1 MVADLESPFAQ
12 MSTAPRTPQRDPR
25 AAGAASMSL
34 LTLYRRVLGL
44 LAVERPLFLLVCAGN
59 LALAGIIFYES
70 WLFGRVIGS
79 LVGAPHQPWRYIAQ
93 WAGFGLLGIAL
104 NVWVS
109 LYADRLSHR
118 RRQGAILAFFE
129 HALTLTVG
137 FHARHHSGGLLRIM
151 HTGASNLFTLWLG
164 FLRSHLATL
173 LSIVVMLPIAM
184 VLNWK
189 LASLMTALLVCFLI
203 SMSIAMRRT
212 SGAQREVEKVHH
224 ALAERAG
231 DVLANAAIVQS
242 FTREEAEFGV
252 VRGFSRRA
260 LDAQYPVLR
269 SWAWLTVANRS
280 ASTLTVV
287 AILALGV
294 WLASRGEA
302 TIGDIVTFSGFSLA
316 IIGRLDQLASF
327 AAGLFYHAPALRD
340 FFEVLDAPGPG
351 DDRPDAPSLP
361 PVRGEVVFE
370 DVSFAYPSGGPA
382 VRHLDFRV
390 PAGAKVA
397 LVGPT
402 GAGKSTAASL
412 LYRAHDPTS
421 GRITIDGIDIRS
433 VRLSSLRHNV
443 AVVFQDA
450 GLLYRS
456 IGDNIAVG
464 RSAASAEQIE
474 RAARAAQAHEFIRAK
489 PEGYDTLV
497 SERGRSLS
505 GGERQR
511 VAIARAMLKD
521 APILV
526 LDEATS
532 ALDGATELRIQRALE
547 TLTRDRT
554 TFVIA
559 HRLSTIRD
567 ADLILVLEDGAIIE
581 QGRYE
586 ELLLRDGAFARLARA
601 GEFVE
606 TEPESPK
613 SECRAQ
619 PAPASYSGER
629 PVVRRTSRS
638 PKSASVSAE

>member
-1 MVADLESPFAQ
+1 MIAV
-12 MSTAPRTPQRDPR
+12 
-25 AAGAASMSL
+25 AGASQHDDSAERAPSMSL
-34 LTLYRRVLGL
+34 LTVYRRVLGL

-59 LALAGIIFYES
+59 FALAVLIFYES
-70 WLFGRVIGS
+70 WLFGRVIGN
-79 LVGAPHQPWRYIAQ
+79 LVGAPHRAWHYIGL
-93 WAGFGLLGIAL
+93 WAGFGLLGIGL

-129 HALTLTVG
+129 HALALPLG

-164 FLRSHLATL
+164 LLRSHLSTL
-173 LSIVVMLPIAM
+173 LSIIVMLPVAM

-189 LASLMTALLVCFLI
+189 LASLMAALLVCFLV
-203 SMSIAMRRT
+203 SMSVAMRRT
-212 SGAQREVEKVHH
+212 AGAQREVEKLHH

-231 DVLANAAIVQS
+231 DVLANATIVQS
-242 FTREEAEFGV
+242 FTRQEAEADA
-252 VRGFSRRA
+252 VRELSHRA
-260 LDAQYPVLR
+260 LTAQYPVLR

-287 AILALGV
+287 AILALGA

-302 TIGDIVTFSGFSLA
+302 SIGDIVTFAGFSLA

-340 FFEVLDAPGPG
+340 FFEVLDVRGPG
-351 DDRPDAPSLP
+351 EERPNAPELP
-361 PVRGEVVFE
+361 PLRGEVVFE
-370 DVSFAYPSGGPA
+370 DVSFSYPSGGPA
-382 VRHLDFRV
+382 VKHLDFRV

-412 LYRAHDPTS
+412 LYRAHDPTG

-433 VRLSSLRHNV
+433 VRLSSLRRNV

-456 IGDNIAVG
+456 IADNIALG
-464 RSAASAEQIE
+464 RPGASAEQIE
-474 RAARAAQAHEFIRAK
+474 RAARASEAHEFIRAK
-489 PEGYDTLV
+489 PEGYRTLV
-497 SERGRSLS
+497 AERGTSLS

-532 ALDGATELRIQRALE
+532 ALDSATELRIQRALE
-547 TLTRDRT
+547 TLTRGRT

-559 HRLSTIRD
+559 HRLATVRD
-567 ADLILVLEDGAIIE
+567 ADLILVLENGQIVE
-581 QGRYE
+581 RGRYE
-586 ELLLRDGAFARLARA
+586 ELVLRDGPFARLARA

-606 TEPESPK
+606 TDAEDDQ
-613 SECRAQ
+613 SEQPLPRA
-619 PAPASYSGER
+619 
-629 PVVRRTSRS
+629 
-638 PKSASVSAE
+638 VSA

>member
-1 MVADLESPFAQ
+1 
-12 MSTAPRTPQRDPR
+12 MSTPARTFDTGDGGVTAP
-25 AAGAASMSL
+25 SMSL
-34 LTLYRRVLGL
+34 VAVYRRALQL
-44 LAVERPLFLLVCAGN
+44 LAAERPLFLLVCAGN
-59 LALAGIIFYES
+59 LALAGLIFYES
-70 WLFGRVIGS
+70 WLFGHVVAE
-79 LVGAPHQPWRYIAQ
+79 LVVAPHQAWRYIWQ

-118 RRQGAILAFFE
+118 RRQAAILAFFQ
-129 HALTLTVG
+129 HSLALPLG
-137 FHARHHSGGLLRIM
+137 FHAQHHSGGLLRVM

-189 LASLMTALLVCFLI
+189 LASLMTGLLVCFLI

-212 SGAQREVEKVHH
+212 AAAQREVEKVHH

-231 DVLANAAIVQS
+231 DVLSNATIVQS
-242 FTREEAEFGV
+242 FTQEAAELEA
-252 VRGFSRRA
+252 VRGLSARA
-260 LDAQYPVLR
+260 LAAQYPVLR

-287 AILALGV
+287 AIFAVGA
-294 WLASRGEA
+294 WLWSRGEA
-302 TIGDIVTFSGFSLA
+302 SIGDVVTFAGFSLG

-340 FFEVLDAPGPG
+340 FFEVLDAPESGEE
-351 DDRPDAPSLP
+351 RADAPALP

-370 DVSFAYPSGGPA
+370 NVSFSYPCGGPA
-382 VRHLDFRV
+382 VKHLDFRV
-390 PAGAKVA
+390 PAGAKIA

-433 VRLSSLRHNV
+433 VRLSSLRRHV
-443 AVVFQDA
+443 AVVFQEA

-456 IGDNIAVG
+456 LADNIALG
-464 RSAASAEQIE
+464 RPGAGGEQIE
-474 RAARAAQAHEFIRAK
+474 QVARAAEAHEFIKTK
-489 PEGYDTLV
+489 PQGYATLV
-497 SERGRSLS
+497 AERGRSLS

-511 VAIARAMLKD
+511 IAIARAMLKD
-521 APILV
+521 ARILV

-532 ALDGATELRIQRALE
+532 ALDSATELRIQRALE
-547 TLTRDRT
+547 TLTRGRT

-567 ADLILVLEDGAIIE
+567 ADLILVLEDGAIVE
-581 QGRYE
+581 RGRYE
-586 ELLLRDGAFARLARA
+586 ELVLRDGPFAHLARA

-606 TEPESPK
+606 THDE
-613 SECRAQ
+613 
-619 PAPASYSGER
+619 
-629 PVVRRTSRS
+629 
-638 PKSASVSAE
+638 SAESSRRPRAAASRAGRARRSADFEIAE

>member
-1 MVADLESPFAQ
+1 MVAVAR
-12 MSTAPRTPQRDPR
+12 APHSDDP
-25 AAGAASMSL
+25 AAGGPAMSL
-34 LTLYRRVLGL
+34 LTVYRRVLGL

-59 LALAGIIFYES
+59 LALAVLIFYES
-70 WLFGRVIGS
+70 WLFGQVIGK
-79 LVGAPHQPWRYIAQ
+79 LLGAPQQVWRYIGQ

-129 HALTLTVG
+129 HALALPLG
-137 FHARHHSGGLLRIM
+137 FHAQHHSGGLLRVM

-164 FLRSHLATL
+164 FLRSHLATV
-173 LSIVVMLPIAM
+173 LSIVVMLPVAM
-184 VLNWK
+184 LMNWK

-203 SMSIAMRRT
+203 SMSLAMRRT
-212 SGAQREVEKVHH
+212 AGAQREVEKLHR

-231 DVLANAAIVQS
+231 DVMANAAIVQS
-242 FTREEAEFGV
+242 FTRQEAEV
-252 VRGFSRRA
+252 EAVRGFSQRA
-260 LDAQYPVLR
+260 LAAQYPVLR

-287 AILALGV
+287 AILALGA
-294 WLASRGEA
+294 WLVSRGEA
-302 TIGDIVTFSGFSLA
+302 SIGDVVTFAGFSLA

-327 AAGLFYHAPALRD
+327 ASGLFYHAPALRD
-340 FFEVLDAPGPG
+340 FFEVLDLPTTR
-351 DDRPDAPSLP
+351 DERPDAPQLP
-361 PVRGEVVFE
+361 PLRGEVVFE
-370 DVSFAYPSGGPA
+370 DVSFAYASGGPA

-390 PAGAKVA
+390 PAGATVA
-397 LVGPT
+397 IVGPT

-412 LYRAHDPTS
+412 LYRAHDPTG

-433 VRLSSLRHNV
+433 VRLSSLRRNV

-456 IGDNIAVG
+456 IAENIALG
-464 RSAASAEQIE
+464 RPGASAGQIE
-474 RAARAAQAHEFIRAK
+474 RAARAAEAHEFVRAK
-489 PEGYDTLV
+489 PDGYATLV
-497 SERGRSLS
+497 AERGRSLS

-511 VAIARAMLKD
+511 IAIARAMLKD

-547 TLTRDRT
+547 TLTRGRT
-554 TFVIA
+554 TIVIA

-567 ADLILVLEDGAIIE
+567 ADLILVLEHGEIVE

-586 ELLLRDGAFARLARA
+586 ELVLRDGPFARLARA

-606 TEPESPK
+606 AEGETGESADTGDALP
-613 SECRAQ
+613 RA
-619 PAPASYSGER
+619 ASG
-629 PVVRRTSRS
+629 
-638 PKSASVSAE
+638 

>member
-1 MVADLESPFAQ
+1 MDDRVA
-12 MSTAPRTPQRDPR
+12 R
-25 AAGAASMSL
+25 ASSMPL
-34 LTLYRRVLGL
+34 LTVYGRVLGL

-59 LALAGIIFYES
+59 LALAVLIFYES
-70 WLFGRVIGS
+70 WLFGQVVAE
-79 LVGAPHQPWRYIAQ
+79 LVSAPQQAWRYIGQ

-129 HALTLTVG
+129 HALALPLG

-173 LSIVVMLPIAM
+173 LSVVVMLPIAM

-189 LASLMTALLVCFLI
+189 LASLMTGLLVCFLI

-212 SGAQREVEKVHH
+212 AGAQREVEKLHH
-224 ALAERAG
+224 ELAERAG
-231 DVLANAAIVQS
+231 DVLANATIVQS
-242 FTREEAEFGV
+242 FTRQTAEV
-252 VRGFSRRA
+252 AEVRAFSQRA
-260 LDAQYPVLR
+260 LAAQYPVLR

-287 AILALGV
+287 AIFALGA
-294 WLASRGEA
+294 WLWSRGEA
-302 TIGDIVTFSGFSLA
+302 SIGDIVTFAGFSLA
-316 IIGRLDQLASF
+316 VVGRLDQLASF
-327 AAGLFYHAPALRD
+327 AAGLFYHAPSLCD
-340 FFEVLDAPGPG
+340 FFEVLDVPGPQEE
-351 DDRPDAPSLP
+351 RADAPLP
-361 PVRGEVVFE
+361 PAVRGEVVFE
-370 DVSFAYPSGGPA
+370 DVSFSYPAGGAA

-412 LYRAHDPTS
+412 LYRAHDPAS

-433 VRLSSLRHNV
+433 VALRSLRQNV

-456 IGDNIAVG
+456 IGDNIGLG
-464 RSAASAEQIE
+464 RPEASAGQIE
-474 RAARAAQAHEFIRAK
+474 GAARAAEAHEFIRAK
-489 PEGYDTLV
+489 PDGYDTLV
-497 SERGRSLS
+497 AERGRSLS

-532 ALDGATELRIQRALE
+532 ALDSATELRIQRALE
-547 TLTRDRT
+547 TLTRGRT

-559 HRLSTIRD
+559 HRLATIRD
-567 ADLILVLEDGAIIE
+567 ADLILVLEDGQLVE
-581 QGRYE
+581 RGRYE
-586 ELLLRDGAFARLARA
+586 ELVLRDGAFARLARA
-601 GEFVE
+601 GEFVQME
-606 TEPESPK
+606 AGSQQSQIEERSLR
-613 SECRAQ
+613 RA
-619 PAPASYSGER
+619 
-629 PVVRRTSRS
+629 
-638 PKSASVSAE
+638 

>member
-1 MVADLESPFAQ
+1 MVALAGV
-12 MSTAPRTPQRDPR
+12 PRSGN
-25 AAGAASMSL
+25 GAARAPSMSL
-34 LTLYRRVLGL
+34 LSVYRRVLGL
-44 LAVERPLFLLVCAGN
+44 LAAERPLFLLVCAGN
-59 LALAGIIFYES
+59 LALAGLIFYES
-70 WLFGRVIGS
+70 WLFGQVIGK
-79 LVGAPHQPWRYIAQ
+79 LVGAPHQAWRYIGQ
-93 WAGFGLLGIAL
+93 WAAFGLLGIAL

-118 RRQGAILAFFE
+118 RRQAAILAFFE
-129 HALTLTVG
+129 HALVLPPG
-137 FHARHHSGGLLRIM
+137 FHAQHHSGGLLRIM

-164 FLRSHLATL
+164 LLRSHLATL
-173 LSIVVMLPIAM
+173 LSILVMLPVAM

-189 LASLMTALLVCFLI
+189 LASLMAGLLICFLV

-212 SGAQREVEKVHH
+212 AGAQREVEKLHH

-231 DVLANAAIVQS
+231 DVLANASIVQS
-242 FTREEAEFGV
+242 FTRQDAEIES
-252 VRGFSRRA
+252 VRGYSDRA
-260 LDAQYPVLR
+260 LAAQYPVLR

-302 TIGDIVTFSGFSLA
+302 SIGDIVTFAGFSLA

-340 FFEVLDAPGPG
+340 FFEVLEARAPH
-351 DDRPDAPSLP
+351 DERPDAPQLP
-361 PVRGEVVFE
+361 PVRGEVVYE
-370 DVSFAYPSGGPA
+370 DVSFSYASGGPA
-382 VRHLDFRV
+382 VRHLNFRV

-412 LYRAHDPTS
+412 LYRAYDPTC

-433 VRLSSLRHNV
+433 VGLSSLRRNV

-456 IGDNIAVG
+456 IGDNIALG
-464 RSAASAEQIE
+464 RPAAGAEQIE
-474 RAARAAQAHEFIRAK
+474 RAARTAEAHEFIRAK
-489 PEGYDTLV
+489 PEGYETLV
-497 SERGRSLS
+497 AERGRSLS

-532 ALDGATELRIQRALE
+532 ALDSATELRIQRALE
-547 TLTRDRT
+547 VLTRNRT

-567 ADLILVLEDGAIIE
+567 ADLILVLEDGRIVE

-586 ELLLRDGAFARLARA
+586 ELVLRDGAFARLARA

-606 TEPESPK
+606 LDAGREPV
-613 SECRAQ
+613 Q
-619 PAPASYSGER
+619 PAMPRAAS
-629 PVVRRTSRS
+629 
-638 PKSASVSAE
+638 A

>member
-1 MVADLESPFAQ
+1 
-12 MSTAPRTPQRDPR
+12 
-25 AAGAASMSL
+25 MSL
-34 LTLYRRVLGL
+34 LTVYGRVLGL

-59 LALAGIIFYES
+59 LALALLIFYES
-70 WLFGRVIGS
+70 WLFGRVVGD
-79 LVGAPHQPWRYIAQ
+79 LVGAPHQAWRYIAQ
-93 WAGFGLLGIAL
+93 WAGFGLLGVAL

-129 HALTLTVG
+129 HALALPLG
-137 FHARHHSGGLLRIM
+137 FHAQHHSGGLLRIM

-164 FLRSHLATL
+164 FLRSQLATL

-189 LASLMTALLVCFLI
+189 LASLMAGLLICFLV

-212 SGAQREVEKVHH
+212 AGAQREVEKLHH
-224 ALAERAG
+224 ALAEHAG
-231 DVLANAAIVQS
+231 DVLANATIVQS
-242 FTREEAEFGV
+242 FTRHDAEV
-252 VRGFSRRA
+252 DAVRAFSRRA
-260 LDAQYPVLR
+260 LSAQYPVLR

-287 AILALGV
+287 AIFALGA
-294 WLASRGEA
+294 WLWSRGEA
-302 TIGDIVTFSGFSLA
+302 SIGDIVTFAGFSLA

-340 FFEVLDAPGPG
+340 FFEVLDLPGPR
-351 DDRPDAPSLP
+351 DERPDAPPLP
-361 PVRGEVVFE
+361 AVRGEVVFE
-370 DVSFAYPSGGPA
+370 DVSFSYPSGGPA
-382 VRHLDFRV
+382 VRHLSFRV
-390 PAGAKVA
+390 PAGAKIA

-421 GRITIDGIDIRS
+421 GRITVDGIDIRS
-433 VRLSSLRHNV
+433 VRLSSLRRNV

-456 IGDNIAVG
+456 IADNIALG
-464 RSAASAEQIE
+464 RPAASAEQIE
-474 RAARAAQAHEFIRAK
+474 RAARAAEAHEFIRAK

-497 SERGRSLS
+497 AERGRSLS

-532 ALDGATELRIQRALE
+532 ALDSATELRIQKALE
-547 TLTRDRT
+547 TLTRGRT

-559 HRLSTIRD
+559 HRLATIRD
-567 ADLILVLEDGAIIE
+567 ADLILVLEDGVIVE
-581 QGRYE
+581 RGRYE
-586 ELLLRDGAFARLARA
+586 ELVLRDGAFARLARA

-606 TEPESPK
+606 MEAGNDRSADEGPQIPH
-613 SECRAQ
+613 A
-619 PAPASYSGER
+619 AS
-629 PVVRRTSRS
+629 
-638 PKSASVSAE
+638 A

>member
-1 MVADLESPFAQ
+1 
-12 MSTAPRTPQRDPR
+12 
-25 AAGAASMSL
+25 MSL
-34 LTLYRRVLGL
+34 VTVYRRVLGL
-44 LAVERPLFLLVCAGN
+44 LAVERPLFRLVCAGN
-59 LALAGIIFYES
+59 FALAVLIFYES
-70 WLFGRVIGS
+70 WLFGRVVGE
-79 LVGAPHQPWRYIAQ
+79 LVSAPHQAWRYIGQ

-129 HALTLTVG
+129 HALALPLG
-137 FHARHHSGGLLRIM
+137 FHAQHHSGGLLRIL
-151 HTGASNLFTLWLG
+151 HTGASNLFTLWLA
-164 FLRSHLATL
+164 FLRSHLATI

-189 LASLMTALLVCFLI
+189 LASLMTGLLVCFLV
-203 SMSIAMRRT
+203 SMSIAVRRT
-212 SGAQREVEKVHH
+212 AGAQREVEKLHH

-242 FTREEAEFGV
+242 FTRHEAEV
-252 VRGFSRRA
+252 DAVRGFSEGA
-260 LDAQYPVLR
+260 LAAQYPVLR

-287 AILALGV
+287 AIFALGA
-294 WLASRGEA
+294 WLWSRGEA
-302 TIGDIVTFSGFSLA
+302 SIGDIVTFAGFSLA
-316 IIGRLDQLASF
+316 IVGRLDQLASF

-340 FFEVLDAPGPG
+340 FFEVLDMPGPR
-351 DDRPDAPSLP
+351 DERPDAAQLP

-370 DVSFAYPSGGPA
+370 DVSFSYPSGGPA
-382 VRHLDFRV
+382 VKHLTFRV

-412 LYRAHDPTS
+412 LYRAHDAAS

-433 VRLSSLRHNV
+433 VRLSSLRRNV

-456 IGDNIAVG
+456 IADNIALG
-464 RSAASAEQIE
+464 LPAASREQVE
-474 RAARAAQAHEFIRAK
+474 RAARAAEAHEFIRAK
-489 PEGYDTLV
+489 PEGYATLV
-497 SERGRSLS
+497 AERGRSLS

-532 ALDGATELRIQRALE
+532 ALDSATELRIQRALE
-547 TLTRDRT
+547 TLTRGRT

-559 HRLSTIRD
+559 HRLATIRD
-567 ADLILVLEDGAIIE
+567 ADLILVLENGEIVE
-581 QGRYE
+581 RGRYE
-586 ELLLRDGAFARLARA
+586 ELVLRDGAFARLARA
-601 GEFVE
+601 GEFVTAE
-606 TEPESPK
+606 TEGDEPGNEGSVRLVP
-613 SECRAQ
+613 RA
-619 PAPASYSGER
+619 ANG
-629 PVVRRTSRS
+629 
-638 PKSASVSAE
+638 

>member
-1 MVADLESPFAQ
+1 MEV
-12 MSTAPRTPQRDPR
+12 RTPR
-25 AAGAASMSL
+25 ARPMSL
-34 LTLYRRVLGL
+34 LTVYRRVLGL

-59 LALAGIIFYES
+59 FALAGLIFYES
-70 WLFGRVIGS
+70 WLFGQVIGK
-79 LVGAPHQPWRYIAQ
+79 LVGAPQQVWRYIGQ
-93 WAGFGLLGIAL
+93 WASFGLLGIGL

-129 HALTLTVG
+129 HALRLPPG
-137 FHARHHSGGLLRIM
+137 FHAQHHSGGLLRIM

-173 LSIVVMLPIAM
+173 LSIVVMLPVAM

-189 LASLMTALLVCFLI
+189 LASLMAGLLICFLV

-212 SGAQREVEKVHH
+212 AGAQREVEKVHH

-231 DVLANAAIVQS
+231 DVLSNAAVVQS
-242 FTREEAEFGV
+242 FTRHDAEIEG
-252 VRGFSRRA
+252 VRGYSDRA
-260 LDAQYPVLR
+260 LAAQYPVLR

-287 AILALGV
+287 AILAFGV
-294 WLASRGEA
+294 WLASRGQA
-302 TIGDIVTFSGFSLA
+302 SIGDIVTFAGFSLA

-327 AAGLFYHAPALRD
+327 AAGLFYHAPALRE
-340 FFEVLDAPGPG
+340 FFQVLDAEEPG
-351 DDRPDAPSLP
+351 DERPEMPALP
-361 PVRGEVVFE
+361 PVRGEVVYE
-370 DVSFAYPSGGPA
+370 DVSFSYASGGPA

-412 LYRAHDPTS
+412 LYRAYDPTS

-433 VRLSSLRHNV
+433 VRLSSLRRNV
-443 AVVFQDA
+443 GVVFQDA

-456 IGDNIAVG
+456 IGDNIALG
-464 RSAASAEQIE
+464 QAAASAAQIE
-474 RAARAAQAHEFIRAK
+474 RAARAAEAHEFIRAK
-489 PEGYDTLV
+489 PEGYATLV
-497 SERGRSLS
+497 AERGRSLS

-532 ALDGATELRIQRALE
+532 ALDSATELRIQRALE
-547 TLTRDRT
+547 TLTRGRT

-567 ADLILVLEDGAIIE
+567 ADLILVLENGRIVE

-586 ELLLRDGAFARLARA
+586 DLVRRDGAFARLARA
-601 GEFVE
+601 GEFVAY
-606 TEPESPK
+606 PDP
-613 SECRAQ
+613 
-619 PAPASYSGER
+619 
-629 PVVRRTSRS
+629 PVVLRTSRS
-638 PKSASVSAE
+638 PKRASVSAE

>member
-1 MVADLESPFAQ
+1 
-12 MSTAPRTPQRDPR
+12 
-25 AAGAASMSL
+25 MSL
-34 LTLYRRVLGL
+34 LTVYRRALGL

-59 LALAGIIFYES
+59 LALAILIFYES
-70 WLFGRVIGS
+70 WLFGRVIAA
-79 LVGAPHQPWRYIAQ
+79 LVGPRQEAWRYIGQ
-93 WAGFGLLGIAL
+93 WAGFGLLGIGI

-129 HALTLTVG
+129 HALALPLS
-137 FHARHHSGGLLRIM
+137 FHAQHHSGGLLRIM
-151 HTGASNLFTLWLG
+151 HTGASNLFTLWLA

-173 LSIVVMLPIAM
+173 LSIVVMLPAAM

-189 LASLMTALLVCFLI
+189 LASLMTGLLVCFLV

-212 SGAQREVEKVHH
+212 AGAQHEVEKVHH

-231 DVLANAAIVQS
+231 DVLANATIVQS
-242 FTREEAEFGV
+242 FTRQESEVDA
-252 VRGFSRRA
+252 VRGLSRRA
-260 LDAQYPVLR
+260 LAAQYPVLR

-287 AILALGV
+287 AILALGT

-302 TIGDIVTFSGFSLA
+302 SIGDIVTFAGFSLA

-340 FFEVLDAPGPG
+340 FFEVLDVPGPR
-351 DDRPDAPSLP
+351 DERPDAPELP
-361 PVRGEVVFE
+361 PLRGEVVFE
-370 DVSFAYPSGGPA
+370 DVSFSYPTGGPA
-382 VRHLDFRV
+382 VRHLHFRV

-433 VRLSSLRHNV
+433 VRLSSLRRNV

-456 IGDNIAVG
+456 IADNIALG
-464 RSAASAEQIE
+464 RPGAGAEQIE
-474 RAARAAQAHEFIRAK
+474 RAARASQAHEFIRAK
-489 PEGYDTLV
+489 PQGYDTPV
-497 SERGRSLS
+497 AERGSSLS

-532 ALDGATELRIQRALE
+532 ALDTATELRIQRALQ
-547 TLTRDRT
+547 TLTRGRT

-567 ADLILVLEDGAIIE
+567 ADQILVLAGGEIVE

-586 ELLLRDGAFARLARA
+586 ELVLREGPFARLARA
-601 GEFVE
+601 GEFVG
-606 TEPESPK
+606 TEAESEK
-613 SECRAQ
+613 SESQSSEGEDSVGAVARA
-619 PAPASYSGER
+619 AS
-629 PVVRRTSRS
+629 
-638 PKSASVSAE
+638 A

>member
-1 MVADLESPFAQ
+1 MTTPARNLDTGDGGV
-12 MSTAPRTPQRDPR
+12 TAP
-25 AAGAASMSL
+25 AMSL
-34 LTLYRRVLGL
+34 VAVYRRALQL
-44 LAVERPLFLLVCAGN
+44 LAAERPLFLLVCAGN
-59 LALAGIIFYES
+59 LALAGLIFYES
-70 WLFGRVIGS
+70 WLFGHVVAE
-79 LVGAPHQPWRYIAQ
+79 LVVAPHQAWRYIWQ
-93 WAGFGLLGIAL
+93 WAGFGLLGIGL

-118 RRQGAILAFFE
+118 RRQAAILAFFE
-129 HALTLTVG
+129 HSLTLPPG
-137 FHARHHSGGLLRIM
+137 FHAQHHSGGLLRVM

-189 LASLMTALLVCFLI
+189 LASLMAVLLLCFLI

-212 SGAQREVEKVHH
+212 AGAQREVEKVHH

-231 DVLANAAIVQS
+231 DVLSNATIVQS
-242 FTREEAEFGV
+242 FTQEEAELEA
-252 VRGFSRRA
+252 VRGLSERA
-260 LDAQYPVLR
+260 LAAQYPVLR

-287 AILALGV
+287 AIFALGA
-294 WLASRGEA
+294 WLWSRGEA
-302 TIGDIVTFSGFSLA
+302 SIGDVVTFAGFSLG

-340 FFEVLDAPGPG
+340 FFAVLDARETAEEHADTP
-351 DDRPDAPSLP
+351 ALP

-370 DVSFAYPSGGPA
+370 DVSFSYPSGGPA

-390 PAGAKVA
+390 PAGAKIA

-433 VRLSSLRHNV
+433 VRLSSLRRNV
-443 AVVFQDA
+443 AVVFQEA

-456 IGDNIAVG
+456 LAENIALG
-464 RSAASAEQIE
+464 RPGAGGEQIE
-474 RAARAAQAHEFIRAK
+474 QVARAAEAHEFIKAK
-489 PEGYDTLV
+489 PQGYATLV
-497 SERGRSLS
+497 AERGRSLS

-511 VAIARAMLKD
+511 IAIARAMLKD
-521 APILV
+521 ARILV

-547 TLTRDRT
+547 TLTRGRT

-567 ADLILVLEDGAIIE
+567 ADLILVLEEGAIVE
-581 QGRYE
+581 RGRYE
-586 ELLLRDGAFARLARA
+586 ELVLCDGPFARLARA
-601 GEFVE
+601 GEFLE
-606 TEPESPK
+606 TQGDGAQSGRPP
-613 SECRAQ
+613 RA
-619 PAPASYSGER
+619 AASRAGQA
-629 PVVRRTSRS
+629 RR
-638 PKSASVSAE
+638 SADLEIAE

>member
-1 MVADLESPFAQ
+1 MIATPRTSRSEDR
-12 MSTAPRTPQRDPR
+12 TAPAP
-25 AAGAASMSL
+25 SMSL
-34 LTLYRRVLGL
+34 VTVYRRVLGL
-44 LAVERPLFLLVCAGN
+44 LAVERPLFRLVCAGN
-59 LALAGIIFYES
+59 FALAVLIFYES
-70 WLFGRVIGS
+70 WLFGRVVGE
-79 LVGAPHQPWRYIAQ
+79 LVSAPHQAWRYIGQ

-129 HALTLTVG
+129 HALALPLG
-137 FHARHHSGGLLRIM
+137 FHAQHHSGGLLRIL
-151 HTGASNLFTLWLG
+151 HTGASNLFTLWLA
-164 FLRSHLATL
+164 FLRSHLATI

-189 LASLMTALLVCFLI
+189 LASLMTGLLVCFLV
-203 SMSIAMRRT
+203 SMSIAVRRT
-212 SGAQREVEKVHH
+212 AGAQREVEKLHH

-242 FTREEAEFGV
+242 FTRHEAEV
-252 VRGFSRRA
+252 DAVRGFSEGA
-260 LDAQYPVLR
+260 LAAQYPVLR

-287 AILALGV
+287 AIFALGA
-294 WLASRGEA
+294 WLWSRGEA
-302 TIGDIVTFSGFSLA
+302 SIGDIVTFAGFSLA
-316 IIGRLDQLASF
+316 IVGRLDQLASF

-340 FFEVLDAPGPG
+340 FFEVLDMPGPR
-351 DDRPDAPSLP
+351 DERPDAAQLP

-370 DVSFAYPSGGPA
+370 DVSFSYPSGGPA
-382 VRHLDFRV
+382 VKHLTFRV

-412 LYRAHDPTS
+412 LYRAHDAAS

-433 VRLSSLRHNV
+433 VRLSSLRRNV

-456 IGDNIAVG
+456 IADNIALG
-464 RSAASAEQIE
+464 LPAASREQVE
-474 RAARAAQAHEFIRAK
+474 RAARAAEAHEFIRAK
-489 PEGYDTLV
+489 PEGYATLV
-497 SERGRSLS
+497 AERGRSLS

-532 ALDGATELRIQRALE
+532 ALDSATELRIQRALE
-547 TLTRDRT
+547 TLTRGRT

-559 HRLSTIRD
+559 HRLATIRD
-567 ADLILVLEDGAIIE
+567 ADLILVLENGEIVE
-581 QGRYE
+581 RGRYE
-586 ELLLRDGAFARLARA
+586 ELVLRDGAFARLARA
-601 GEFVE
+601 GEFVTAE
-606 TEPESPK
+606 TEGDEPGNEGSVRLVP
-613 SECRAQ
+613 RA
-619 PAPASYSGER
+619 ANG
-629 PVVRRTSRS
+629 
-638 PKSASVSAE
+638 

>member
-1 MVADLESPFAQ
+1 
-12 MSTAPRTPQRDPR
+12 
-25 AAGAASMSL
+25 MSL
-34 LTLYRRVLGL
+34 LTVYRRALGL
-44 LAVERPLFLLVCAGN
+44 LALERPLFLLVCAGN
-59 LALAGIIFYES
+59 FALAVLIFYES
-70 WLFGRVIGS
+70 WLFGRVIGD
-79 LVGAPHQPWRYIAQ
+79 LVGAPHRAWRYIGL
-93 WAGFGLLGIAL
+93 WAAFGLLGIAL

-118 RRQGAILAFFE
+118 RRQAAILAFFE
-129 HALTLTVG
+129 HALALPLA
-137 FHARHHSGGLLRIM
+137 FHAQHHSGGLLRIM
-151 HTGASNLFTLWLG
+151 HAGASNLFTLWLG

-189 LASLMTALLVCFLI
+189 LASLMAGLLVCFLV

-212 SGAQREVEKVHH
+212 AGAQQEVEKLHH

-231 DVLANAAIVQS
+231 DVLANATIVQS
-242 FTREEAEFGV
+242 FTRQQAEIGA
-252 VRGFSRRA
+252 VRSFSRRA
-260 LDAQYPVLR
+260 LAAQYPVLR

-287 AILALGV
+287 AILALGA
-294 WLASRGEA
+294 WLANRGEA
-302 TIGDIVTFSGFSLA
+302 SIGDIVTFAGFSLA

-340 FFEVLDAPGPG
+340 FFEVLDVHGP
-351 DDRPDAPSLP
+351 DERADAPQLP
-361 PVRGEVVFE
+361 RVRGEVVYE
-370 DVSFAYPSGGPA
+370 DVSFSYPGGGPA

-397 LVGPT
+397 LVGAT

-412 LYRAHDPTS
+412 LYRAHDPTG

-433 VRLSSLRHNV
+433 VRLSSLRGNV

-456 IGDNIAVG
+456 IGDNIALG
-464 RSAASAEQIE
+464 RPAASAEQIE
-474 RAARAAQAHEFIRAK
+474 HAARAAEAHEFIRAK
-489 PEGYDTLV
+489 PEGYATLV
-497 SERGRSLS
+497 AERGSSLS

-532 ALDGATELRIQRALE
+532 ALDGATELRIQQALE
-547 TLTRDRT
+547 TLTRGRT

-559 HRLSTIRD
+559 HRLATIRD
-567 ADLILVLEDGAIIE
+567 ADLILVLANGEIVE
-581 QGRYE
+581 RGRYE
-586 ELLLRDGAFARLARA
+586 ELLLRDGPFARLARA
-601 GEFVE
+601 GEFLQ
-606 TEPESPK
+606 EPTGG
-613 SECRAQ
+613 
-619 PAPASYSGER
+619 ASDEEFDR
-629 PVVRRTSRS
+629 PVAR
-638 PKSASVSAE
+638 AAGA

>member
-1 MVADLESPFAQ
+1 MD
-12 MSTAPRTPQRDPR
+12 DR
-25 AAGAASMSL
+25 AARASSMSL
-34 LTLYRRVLGL
+34 LTVYRRVLGL

-59 LALAGIIFYES
+59 LALAVLIFYES
-70 WLFGRVIGS
+70 WLFGRVVAE
-79 LVGAPHQPWRYIAQ
+79 LVSAPHQAWRYIGQ

-118 RRQGAILAFFE
+118 RRQGAILTFFE
-129 HALTLTVG
+129 HALALPLG
-137 FHARHHSGGLLRIM
+137 FHAQHHSGGLLRIM

-189 LASLMTALLVCFLI
+189 LASLMTGLLACFLV

-212 SGAQREVEKVHH
+212 AGAQREVEKLHH

-242 FTREEAEFGV
+242 FTRQEAEAADL
-252 VRGFSRRA
+252 RA
-260 LDAQYPVLR
+260 LSQGALAAQYPVLR

-287 AILALGV
+287 AIFALGA
-294 WLASRGEA
+294 WLWSRGEA
-302 TIGDIVTFSGFSLA
+302 SIGDIVTFAGFSLA
-316 IIGRLDQLASF
+316 VIGRLDQLASF
-327 AAGLFYHAPALRD
+327 AAGLFYHAPSLRD
-340 FFEVLDAPGPG
+340 FFEVLDVPTAR
-351 DDRPDAPSLP
+351 DERADAPPLP

-382 VRHLDFRV
+382 VKHLNFRV
-390 PAGAKVA
+390 KAGAKVA

-412 LYRAHDPTS
+412 LYRAHDPAS

-433 VRLSSLRHNV
+433 VRLSSLRQNV

-464 RSAASAEQIE
+464 KPGAGLQQIE
-474 RAARAAQAHEFIRAK
+474 RAARAAEAHEFIRAK

-497 SERGRSLS
+497 AERGRSLS

-511 VAIARAMLKD
+511 VAIARAMIKD

-532 ALDGATELRIQRALE
+532 ALDSATEVRIQCALE
-547 TLTRDRT
+547 TLTLGRT
-554 TFVIA
+554 SFVIA

-567 ADLILVLEDGAIIE
+567 ADLILVLEDGEIVE
-581 QGRYE
+581 RGRYE
-586 ELLLRDGAFARLARA
+586 ELVLRDGAFARLARA

-606 TEPESPK
+606 MDASRQDSQIEESA
-613 SECRAQ
+613 RAL
-619 PAPASYSGER
+619 PRAAS
-629 PVVRRTSRS
+629 
-638 PKSASVSAE
+638 A

>member
-1 MVADLESPFAQ
+1 MMASDKDSLGEE
-12 MSTAPRTPQRDPR
+12 R
-25 AAGAASMSL
+25 AACATSMSL
-34 LTLYRRVLGL
+34 LTVYRRVLGL
-44 LAVERPLFLLVCAGN
+44 LAAERPLFLLVCAGN
-59 LALAGIIFYES
+59 FALAVLIFYES
-70 WLFGRVIGS
+70 WLFGHVVGR
-79 LVGAPHQPWRYIAQ
+79 LVSAPHQAWRYIWR
-93 WAGFGLLGIAL
+93 WAVFGLVGIAL
-104 NVWVS
+104 NVAVS
-109 LYADRLSHR
+109 FHADRLSHR
-118 RRQGAILAFFE
+118 RRQAAILAFFE
-129 HALTLTVG
+129 HALTLPLD
-137 FHARHHSGGLLRIM
+137 FHAQRHSGGLLRVM

-184 VLNWK
+184 VLNWR
-189 LASLMTALLVCFLI
+189 LASLMAGLLICFLV
-203 SMSIAMRRT
+203 SMSLAMRRT
-212 SGAQREVEKVHH
+212 AAAQREVEKLHH
-224 ALAERAG
+224 ALAEHAG

-242 FTREEAEFGV
+242 FTRHEAEV
-252 VRGFSRRA
+252 DAVRGLSQRTLA
-260 LDAQYPVLR
+260 AQYPVLR

-287 AILALGV
+287 AILALGA

-302 TIGDIVTFSGFSLA
+302 SIGDVVTFAGFSLA

-340 FFEVLDAPGPG
+340 FFEVLDIPGPS
-351 DDRPDAPSLP
+351 DDRRDAPPLP
-361 PVRGEVVFE
+361 PVRGEVAFE
-370 DVSFAYPSGGPA
+370 NVSFAYPAGGPA
-382 VRHLDFRV
+382 VTGLDFRV

-412 LYRAHDPTS
+412 LYRAHDPTG

-433 VRLSSLRHNV
+433 VRLSSLRGNV

-456 IGDNIAVG
+456 IADNIALG
-464 RSAASAEQIE
+464 RADATAAQVEC
-474 RAARAAQAHEFIRAK
+474 AARAAEAHDFIRAK
-489 PEGYDTLV
+489 ADAYATLV
-497 SERGRSLS
+497 AERGRSLS

-547 TLTRDRT
+547 TLTRGRT

-559 HRLSTIRD
+559 HRLATIRD
-567 ADLILVLEDGAIIE
+567 ADLILVLENGEIVE
-581 QGRYE
+581 RGRYE
-586 ELLLRDGAFARLARA
+586 ELLLRNGKFARLARA

-606 TEPESPK
+606 TDAAGAESERQMP
-613 SECRAQ
+613 RA
-619 PAPASYSGER
+619 ANG
-629 PVVRRTSRS
+629 
-638 PKSASVSAE
+638 

>member
-1 MVADLESPFAQ
+1 MI
-12 MSTAPRTPQRDPR
+12 APAGMPPAED
-25 AAGAASMSL
+25 GAAPPPSMSL
-34 LTLYRRVLGL
+34 LTVYRRVLGL
-44 LAVERPLFLLVCAGN
+44 LAAERPLFLMVCAGN
-59 LALAGIIFYES
+59 LVLAGLFFYES
-70 WLFGRVIGS
+70 WLFGQVIGG
-79 LVGAPHQPWRYIAQ
+79 LVGPRHQAWRYIVQ
-93 WAGFGLLGIAL
+93 WAGFGLFGIAV

-118 RRQGAILAFFE
+118 RRQAAILAFFE
-129 HALTLTVG
+129 HALALPPG
-137 FHARHHSGGLLRIM
+137 FHAQHHSGGLLRVM

-173 LSIVVMLPIAM
+173 LSIAVMLPIAM
-184 VLNWK
+184 VLNWR
-189 LASLMTALLVCFLI
+189 LASLMAALLVCFLV

-212 SGAQREVEKVHH
+212 AGAQQEVEKLHH
-224 ALAERAG
+224 SLAERAG
-231 DVLANAAIVQS
+231 DVLANATIVQS
-242 FTREEAEFGV
+242 FTREESELEAVQGL
-252 VRGFSRRA
+252 SRRA
-260 LDAQYPVLR
+260 LGAQYPVLR

-287 AILALGV
+287 AILALGA
-294 WLASRGEA
+294 WLAGRGEA
-302 TIGDIVTFSGFSLA
+302 SIGDIVTFAGFSLA

-340 FFEVLDAPGPG
+340 FFEVLDAPAAREEPA
-351 DDRPDAPSLP
+351 DAPSLP
-361 PVRGEVVFE
+361 PVRGEVAFE
-370 DVSFAYPSGGPA
+370 DVSFAYGAGGPA

-412 LYRAHDPTS
+412 LYRAHDPTG
-421 GRITIDGIDIRS
+421 GRITVDGIDIRS
-433 VRLSSLRHNV
+433 VRLSSLRRNV

-456 IGDNIAVG
+456 IAENIALG
-464 RSAASAEQIE
+464 RPSASAEQIE
-474 RAARAAQAHEFIRAK
+474 RAARAAEAHEFVRAK
-489 PEGYDTLV
+489 PQGYATPV
-497 SERGRSLS
+497 AERGRSLS

-547 TLTRDRT
+547 TLTRGRT

-567 ADLILVLEDGAIIE
+567 ADLILVLENGEIVE
-581 QGRYE
+581 RGRYE
-586 ELLLRDGAFARLARA
+586 ELVLRNGPFARLARA
-601 GEFVE
+601 GEFVAAE
-606 TEPESPK
+606 VDSGHAEP
-613 SECRAQ
+613 A
-619 PAPASYSGER
+619 
-629 PVVRRTSRS
+629 VRRAA
-638 PKSASVSAE
+638 SA

>member
-1 MVADLESPFAQ
+1 MVAL
-12 MSTAPRTPQRDPR
+12 
-25 AAGAASMSL
+25 AGAPQSDDSAARAPSMSL
-34 LTLYRRVLGL
+34 LTVYRRVLGL
-44 LAVERPLFLLVCAGN
+44 LAAERPLFLLVCAGN
-59 LALAGIIFYES
+59 FALAGLIFYES
-70 WLFGRVIGS
+70 WLFGQVIGR
-79 LVGAPHQPWRYIAQ
+79 LVGAPHQAWRYIGQ
-93 WAGFGLLGIAL
+93 WAGFGLIGIAL

-118 RRQGAILAFFE
+118 RRQAAILAFFE
-129 HALTLTVG
+129 HALVLPPG
-137 FHARHHSGGLLRIM
+137 FHAQHHSGGLLRIM

-173 LSIVVMLPIAM
+173 LSIVVMLPVAM

-189 LASLMTALLVCFLI
+189 LASLMTGLLICFLV

-212 SGAQREVEKVHH
+212 AGAQREVEKLHH

-231 DVLANAAIVQS
+231 DVLANASIVQS
-242 FTREEAEFGV
+242 FTRQDTEIEG
-252 VRGFSRRA
+252 VRGYSDRA
-260 LDAQYPVLR
+260 LAAQYPVLR

-287 AILALGV
+287 AILAFGV

-302 TIGDIVTFSGFSLA
+302 SIGDIVTFAGFSLA
-316 IIGRLDQLASF
+316 VIGRLDQLASF

-340 FFEVLDAPGPG
+340 FFEVLDVQEPREERPGAPQ
-351 DDRPDAPSLP
+351 LP
-361 PVRGEVVFE
+361 RVRGEVVYE
-370 DVSFAYPSGGPA
+370 DVSFSYASGGPA
-382 VRHLDFRV
+382 VRRLNFRV

-412 LYRAHDPTS
+412 LYRAYDPAS

-433 VRLSSLRHNV
+433 VRLSSLRRNV

-456 IGDNIAVG
+456 IGDNIALG
-464 RSAASAEQIE
+464 HPDASAAQIE
-474 RAARAAQAHEFIRAK
+474 RAARAAEAHEFIRAK
-489 PEGYDTLV
+489 PEGYGTLV
-497 SERGRSLS
+497 AERGRSLS

-511 VAIARAMLKD
+511 VAIARAMLKN

-532 ALDGATELRIQRALE
+532 ALDSATELRIQRALE
-547 TLTRDRT
+547 LLTRGRT

-559 HRLSTIRD
+559 HRLSKIRA
-567 ADLILVLEDGAIIE
+567 ADLILVLEEGQIVE

-586 ELLLRDGAFARLARA
+586 ELVLRDGAFARLARA

-606 TEPESPK
+606 MDAGSEESERTIP
-613 SECRAQ
+613 RA
-619 PAPASYSGER
+619 
-629 PVVRRTSRS
+629 VVC
-638 PKSASVSAE
+638 

>member
-1 MVADLESPFAQ
+1 MDR
-12 MSTAPRTPQRDPR
+12 AP
-25 AAGAASMSL
+25 SMSL
-34 LTLYRRVLGL
+34 LTVYRRVLGL

-59 LALAGIIFYES
+59 FALAGLIFYES
-70 WLFGRVIGS
+70 WLFGQVVGK
-79 LVGAPHQPWRYIAQ
+79 LVSAPHQAWRYIGQ
-93 WAGFGLLGIAL
+93 WAAFGLLGVAL

-129 HALTLTVG
+129 HALALPLE
-137 FHARHHSGGLLRIM
+137 FHAQHHSGGLLRIM
-151 HTGASNLFTLWLG
+151 HTGASNLFTLWLA
-164 FLRSHLATL
+164 FLRSHLSTL
-173 LSIVVMLPIAM
+173 LSIVVMLPVAM

-189 LASLMTALLVCFLI
+189 LAALMTGLLVCFLV

-212 SGAQREVEKVHH
+212 AGAQREVEKLHQ

-231 DVLANAAIVQS
+231 DVLANATIVQS
-242 FTREEAEFGV
+242 FTRQETEAEA
-252 VRGFSRRA
+252 VRDFSRRA
-260 LDAQYPVLR
+260 LAAQYPVLR

-287 AILALGV
+287 AIFALGT
-294 WLASRGEA
+294 WLWNRGEA
-302 TIGDIVTFSGFSLA
+302 SIGDIVTFAGFSLA

-340 FFEVLDAPGPG
+340 FFEVLDAPAPP
-351 DDRPDAPSLP
+351 DEWPDAPQLP
-361 PVRGEVVFE
+361 PSHDEVVLQGEVVFE
-370 DVSFAYPSGGPA
+370 GVSFSYPLGGGPA
-382 VRHLDFRV
+382 VRDLNFRV

-412 LYRAHDPTS
+412 LYRAHEPTA
-421 GRITIDGIDIRS
+421 GRITIDGIDIRA
-433 VRLSSLRHNV
+433 VRLSSLRRNV

-456 IGDNIAVG
+456 IADNIALG
-464 RSAASAEQIE
+464 RPGASPEQIE
-474 RAARAAQAHEFIRAK
+474 RAARAAEAHEFIRAK
-489 PEGYDTLV
+489 PEGYATLV
-497 SERGRSLS
+497 SERGGSLS

-532 ALDGATELRIQRALE
+532 ALDSATELRIQRALE
-547 TLTRDRT
+547 ALTRGRT

-567 ADLILVLEDGAIIE
+567 ADLILVLENGEIVE

-586 ELLLRDGAFARLARA
+586 ELLLRDGLFARLARA

-606 TEPESPK
+606 TEAEGEDEES
-613 SECRAQ
+613 ERAVLR
-619 PAPASYSGER
+619 AAN
-629 PVVRRTSRS
+629 
-638 PKSASVSAE
+638 A

>member
-1 MVADLESPFAQ
+1 
-12 MSTAPRTPQRDPR
+12 
-25 AAGAASMSL
+25 MSL
-34 LTLYRRVLGL
+34 VAIYRRVLGL

-59 LALAGIIFYES
+59 FALAVLIFYES
-70 WLFGRVIGS
+70 WLFGSVVGE
-79 LVGAPHQPWRYIAQ
+79 LVSAPHQAWRYIGQ

-129 HALTLTVG
+129 HALALPLG
-137 FHARHHSGGLLRIM
+137 FHAQHHSGGLLRIL
-151 HTGASNLFTLWLG
+151 HTGASDLFTLWLA
-164 FLRSHLATL
+164 FLRSHLATI

-189 LASLMTALLVCFLI
+189 LASLMTGLLICFLV
-203 SMSIAMRRT
+203 SMSIAVRRT
-212 SGAQREVEKVHH
+212 AGVQREVEKLYH

-231 DVLANAAIVQS
+231 DVLANATIVQS
-242 FTREEAEFGV
+242 FTRHEAEV
-252 VRGFSRRA
+252 DAVRGFSERA
-260 LDAQYPVLR
+260 LAAQYPVLR

-287 AILALGV
+287 AIFALGA
-294 WLASRGEA
+294 WLWSHGEA
-302 TIGDIVTFSGFSLA
+302 SIGDIVTFAGFSLA
-316 IIGRLDQLASF
+316 IVGRLDQLASF

-340 FFEVLDAPGPG
+340 FFEVLDIPGPR
-351 DDRPDAPSLP
+351 DERPDAPQMP

-370 DVSFAYPSGGPA
+370 NVSFSYPSGGPA
-382 VRHLDFRV
+382 VRHLTFRV

-412 LYRAHDPTS
+412 LYRAHDAAS

-433 VRLSSLRHNV
+433 VRLSSLRRNV
-443 AVVFQDA
+443 AVVFQEA

-456 IGDNIAVG
+456 IADNIALGVPAAG
-464 RSAASAEQIE
+464 REQVE
-474 RAARAAQAHEFIRAK
+474 RAARAAEAHEFIRAK
-489 PEGYDTLV
+489 PEGYATLV
-497 SERGRSLS
+497 AERGRSLS

-532 ALDGATELRIQRALE
+532 ALDSATELRIQRALE
-547 TLTRDRT
+547 TLTRGRT

-559 HRLSTIRD
+559 HRLATVRD
-567 ADLILVLEDGAIIE
+567 ADLILVLEDGEIVE
-581 QGRYE
+581 RGRYE
-586 ELLLRDGAFARLARA
+586 ELVLRDGAFARLARA
-601 GEFVE
+601 GEFVAAAAE
-606 TEPESPK
+606 GDECGNEQ
-613 SECRAQ
+613 SEDDEFENEGSVRVAARA
-619 PAPASYSGER
+619 ASR
-629 PVVRRTSRS
+629 
-638 PKSASVSAE
+638 

>member
-1 MVADLESPFAQ
+1 MAGV
-12 MSTAPRTPQRDPR
+12 PRSGN
-25 AAGAASMSL
+25 GAARAPSMSL
-34 LTLYRRVLGL
+34 LSVYRRVLGL
-44 LAVERPLFLLVCAGN
+44 LAAERPLFLLVCAGN
-59 LALAGIIFYES
+59 LALAGLIFYES
-70 WLFGRVIGS
+70 WLFGQVIGK
-79 LVGAPHQPWRYIAQ
+79 LVGAPHQAWRYIGQ
-93 WAGFGLLGIAL
+93 WAAFGLLGIAL

-118 RRQGAILAFFE
+118 RRQAAILAFFE
-129 HALTLTVG
+129 HALVLPPG
-137 FHARHHSGGLLRIM
+137 FHAQHHSGGLLRIM

-164 FLRSHLATL
+164 LLRSHLATL
-173 LSIVVMLPIAM
+173 LSILVMLPVAM

-189 LASLMTALLVCFLI
+189 LASLMAGLLICFLV

-212 SGAQREVEKVHH
+212 AGAQREVEKLHH

-231 DVLANAAIVQS
+231 DVLANASIVQS
-242 FTREEAEFGV
+242 FTRQDAEIES
-252 VRGFSRRA
+252 VRGYSDRA
-260 LDAQYPVLR
+260 LAAQYPVLR

-302 TIGDIVTFSGFSLA
+302 SIGDIVTFAGFSLA

-340 FFEVLDAPGPG
+340 FFEVLEARAPQ
-351 DDRPDAPSLP
+351 DERPDAPQLP
-361 PVRGEVVFE
+361 PVRGEVVYE
-370 DVSFAYPSGGPA
+370 DVSFSYASGGPA
-382 VRHLDFRV
+382 VRHLNFRV

-412 LYRAHDPTS
+412 LYRAYDPTC

-433 VRLSSLRHNV
+433 VGLSSLRRNV

-456 IGDNIAVG
+456 IGDNIALG
-464 RSAASAEQIE
+464 RPAAGAEQIE
-474 RAARAAQAHEFIRAK
+474 RAARTAEAHEFIRAK
-489 PEGYDTLV
+489 PEGYETLV
-497 SERGRSLS
+497 AERGRSLS

-532 ALDGATELRIQRALE
+532 ALDSATELRIQRALE
-547 TLTRDRT
+547 VLTRNRT

-567 ADLILVLEDGAIIE
+567 ADLILVLEDGRIVE

-586 ELLLRDGAFARLARA
+586 ELVLRDGAFARLARA

-606 TEPESPK
+606 LDAGREPV
-613 SECRAQ
+613 Q
-619 PAPASYSGER
+619 PAMPRAAS
-629 PVVRRTSRS
+629 
-638 PKSASVSAE
+638 A

>member
-1 MVADLESPFAQ
+1 MTAFARKSPTDNSAG
-12 MSTAPRTPQRDPR
+12 R
-25 AAGAASMSL
+25 ASSISL
-34 LTLYRRVLGL
+34 LTVYGRVLGL

-59 LALAGIIFYES
+59 LALAVLIFYES
-70 WLFGRVIGS
+70 WLFGRVVGS
-79 LVGAPHQPWRYIAQ
+79 LVGAPHQAWRYIGL

-129 HALTLTVG
+129 HALGLPLG
-137 FHARHHSGGLLRIM
+137 FHAQHHSGGLLRIM

-189 LASLMTALLVCFLI
+189 LASLMAGLLVSFLV

-212 SGAQREVEKVHH
+212 AGAQREVEKLHH

-242 FTREEAEFGV
+242 FTRQEAEADV
-252 VRGFSRRA
+252 VRGLSRRA
-260 LDAQYPVLR
+260 LAAQYPVLR

-287 AILALGV
+287 AILALGA

-302 TIGDIVTFSGFSLA
+302 SIGDIVTFAGFSLA
-316 IIGRLDQLASF
+316 IVGRLDQLASF

-340 FFEVLDAPGPG
+340 FFEVLDVPGPR
-351 DDRPDAPSLP
+351 DECANAPQLP
-361 PVRGEVVFE
+361 SVRGEVAFE
-370 DVSFAYPSGGPA
+370 DVSFSYAAGGPA
-382 VRHLDFRV
+382 VKHLSFRV

-433 VRLSSLRHNV
+433 VRLTSLRENV

-456 IGDNIAVG
+456 IADNIALG
-464 RSAASAEQIE
+464 GPAASAEQIE
-474 RAARAAQAHEFIRAK
+474 RAARAAEAHEFIRAK
-489 PEGYDTLV
+489 PQGYGTLV
-497 SERGRSLS
+497 AERGSSLS

-532 ALDGATELRIQRALE
+532 ALDSATEVRIQRALE
-547 TLTRDRT
+547 TLTRGRT

-559 HRLSTIRD
+559 HRLATIRD
-567 ADLILVLEDGAIIE
+567 ADLILVLEGGRIVE

-586 ELLLRDGAFARLARA
+586 ELVLRDGPFARLARA
-601 GEFVE
+601 GEFVA
-606 TEPESPK
+606 TEAEDAGSGAALP
-613 SECRAQ
+613 RA
-619 PAPASYSGER
+619 AS
-629 PVVRRTSRS
+629 
-638 PKSASVSAE
+638 A

>member
-1 MVADLESPFAQ
+1 MVADLKSPFAQ
-12 MSTAPRTPQRDPR
+12 MTTAPRTSHADAR
-25 AAGAASMSL
+25 AAGAPAMSL
-34 LTLYRRVLGL
+34 LTVYRRVLGL

-59 LALAGIIFYES
+59 FALAGLIFYES
-70 WLFGRVIGS
+70 WLFGQVVGK
-79 LVGAPHQPWRYIAQ
+79 LVSAPHQSWRYIVQ
-93 WAGFGLLGIAL
+93 WAGFGLLGVAL

-118 RRQGAILAFFE
+118 RRQAAILDFFE
-129 HALTLTVG
+129 HALALPLG
-137 FHARHHSGGLLRIM
+137 FHAQHHSGGLLRIM
-151 HTGASNLFTLWLG
+151 HTGASNLFTLWLA

-189 LASLMTALLVCFLI
+189 LASLMTGLLACFLV

-212 SGAQREVEKVHH
+212 AGAQREVEKVHH
-224 ALAERAG
+224 ALAQRAG

-242 FTREEAEFGV
+242 FTRQEAEAEA
-252 VRGFSRRA
+252 VRGLSHRA
-260 LDAQYPVLR
+260 LTAQYPVLR

-287 AILALGV
+287 AIFALGV
-294 WLASRGEA
+294 WLWSRGQA
-302 TIGDIVTFSGFSLA
+302 SIGDIVTFAGFSLA

-340 FFEVLDAPGPG
+340 FFEVLDESAPR
-351 DDRPDAPSLP
+351 DEQPDAPQLP
-361 PVRGEVVFE
+361 PVRGDVVFE
-370 DVSFAYPSGGPA
+370 DVSFSYPSGGPA
-382 VRHLDFRV
+382 VRHLSFRV

-412 LYRAHDPTS
+412 LYRAHDPTG

-433 VRLSSLRHNV
+433 VRLSSLRRNV

-450 GLLYRS
+450 GLLYRT
-456 IGDNIAVG
+456 IADNIAFG
-464 RSAASAEQIE
+464 RAAASVEQIE
-474 RAARAAQAHEFIRAK
+474 RAARAAEAHEFIRAK
-489 PEGYDTLV
+489 PEGYGTLV

-511 VAIARAMLKD
+511 LAIARAMLKD

-547 TLTRDRT
+547 TLTRGRT

-559 HRLSTIRD
+559 HRLATIRD
-567 ADLILVLEDGAIIE
+567 ADLILVLEAGAIVE

-601 GEFVE
+601 GEFVRMAAASDPP
-606 TEPESPK
+606 TRRGSPA
-613 SECRAQ
+613 CALGGRQ
-619 PAPASYSGER
+619 T
-629 PVVRRTSRS
+629 VRG
-638 PKSASVSAE
+638 

>member
-1 MVADLESPFAQ
+1 
-12 MSTAPRTPQRDPR
+12 
-25 AAGAASMSL
+25 MSL
-34 LTLYRRVLGL
+34 LSVYRRVLGL
-44 LAVERPLFLLVCAGN
+44 LAAERPLFLLVCAGN
-59 LALAGIIFYES
+59 LALAGLIFYES
-70 WLFGRVIGS
+70 WLFGQVIGK
-79 LVGAPHQPWRYIAQ
+79 LVGAPHQAWRYIGQ
-93 WAGFGLLGIAL
+93 WAAFGLLGIAL

-118 RRQGAILAFFE
+118 RRQAAILAFFE
-129 HALTLTVG
+129 HALVLPPG
-137 FHARHHSGGLLRIM
+137 FHAQHHSGGLLRIM

-164 FLRSHLATL
+164 LLRSHLATL
-173 LSIVVMLPIAM
+173 LSILVMLPVAM

-189 LASLMTALLVCFLI
+189 LASLMAGLLICFLV

-212 SGAQREVEKVHH
+212 AGAQREVEKLHH

-231 DVLANAAIVQS
+231 DVLANASIVQS
-242 FTREEAEFGV
+242 FTRQDAEIES
-252 VRGFSRRA
+252 VRGYSDRA
-260 LDAQYPVLR
+260 LAAQYPVLR

-302 TIGDIVTFSGFSLA
+302 SIGDIVTFAGFSLA

-340 FFEVLDAPGPG
+340 FFEVLEARAPQ
-351 DDRPDAPSLP
+351 DERPDAPQLP
-361 PVRGEVVFE
+361 PVRGEVVYE
-370 DVSFAYPSGGPA
+370 DVSFSYASGGPA
-382 VRHLDFRV
+382 VRHLNFRV

-412 LYRAHDPTS
+412 LYRAYDPTC

-433 VRLSSLRHNV
+433 VGLSSLRRNV

-456 IGDNIAVG
+456 IGDNIALG
-464 RSAASAEQIE
+464 RPAAGAEQIE
-474 RAARAAQAHEFIRAK
+474 RAARTAEAHEFIRAK
-489 PEGYDTLV
+489 PEGYETLV
-497 SERGRSLS
+497 AERGRSLS

-532 ALDGATELRIQRALE
+532 ALDSATELRIQRALE
-547 TLTRDRT
+547 VLTRNRT

-567 ADLILVLEDGAIIE
+567 ADLILVLEDGRIVE

-586 ELLLRDGAFARLARA
+586 ELVLRDGAFARLARA

-606 TEPESPK
+606 LDAGREPV
-613 SECRAQ
+613 Q
-619 PAPASYSGER
+619 PAMPRAAS
-629 PVVRRTSRS
+629 
-638 PKSASVSAE
+638 A

>member
-1 MVADLESPFAQ
+1 
-12 MSTAPRTPQRDPR
+12 
-25 AAGAASMSL
+25 MSL
-34 LTLYRRVLGL
+34 LTVYRRVLGL
-44 LAVERPLFLLVCAGN
+44 LAAERPLFLLVCAGN
-59 LALAGIIFYES
+59 FALAGLIFYES
-70 WLFGRVIGS
+70 WLFGQVIGR
-79 LVGAPHQPWRYIAQ
+79 LVGAPHEAWRYISQ

-118 RRQGAILAFFE
+118 RRQAAILAFFQ
-129 HALTLTVG
+129 HALVLPPG
-137 FHARHHSGGLLRIM
+137 FHAQHHSGGLLRIM

-173 LSIVVMLPIAM
+173 LSILVMLPVAM

-189 LASLMTALLVCFLI
+189 LASLMAGLLICFLV

-212 SGAQREVEKVHH
+212 AGAQREVEKLHH

-242 FTREEAEFGV
+242 FTRQDAEIDG
-252 VRGFSRRA
+252 VRGYSDRA
-260 LDAQYPVLR
+260 LAAQYPVLR

-287 AILALGV
+287 AILAFGV

-302 TIGDIVTFSGFSLA
+302 SIGDIVTFAGFSLA

-340 FFEVLDAPGPG
+340 FFEVLDVQAPR
-351 DDRPDAPSLP
+351 DERPDTPPLP
-361 PVRGEVVFE
+361 PVRGEVVYE
-370 DVSFAYPSGGPA
+370 NVSFSYASGGPA
-382 VRHLDFRV
+382 VRRLSFRV

-412 LYRAHDPTS
+412 LYRAYDPTS

-433 VRLSSLRHNV
+433 VRLSSLRRNV

-456 IGDNIAVG
+456 IGDNIALG
-464 RSAASAEQIE
+464 QPAASAEQIE
-474 RAARAAQAHEFIRAK
+474 RAARAAEAHDFIRAK
-489 PEGYDTLV
+489 PEGYATLV
-497 SERGRSLS
+497 AERGRSLS

-511 VAIARAMLKD
+511 VAIARAMLKN

-526 LDEATS
+526 LDEA
-532 ALDGATELRIQRALE
+532 LDSATELRIQRALE
-547 TLTRDRT
+547 LLTRGRT

-567 ADLILVLEDGAIIE
+567 ADLILVLEDGQIVE

-606 TEPESPK
+606 MNAGTEEPE
-613 SECRAQ
+613 RAV
-619 PAPASYSGER
+619 PRAAR
-629 PVVRRTSRS
+629 
-638 PKSASVSAE
+638 A

>member
-1 MVADLESPFAQ
+1 MVALAGV
-12 MSTAPRTPQRDPR
+12 PRSGN
-25 AAGAASMSL
+25 GAARAPSMSL
-34 LTLYRRVLGL
+34 LSVYRRVLGL
-44 LAVERPLFLLVCAGN
+44 LAAERPLFLLVCAGN
-59 LALAGIIFYES
+59 LALAGLIFYES
-70 WLFGRVIGS
+70 WLFGQVIGK
-79 LVGAPHQPWRYIAQ
+79 LVGAPHQAWRYIGQ
-93 WAGFGLLGIAL
+93 WAAFGLLGIAL

-118 RRQGAILAFFE
+118 RRQAAILAFFE
-129 HALTLTVG
+129 HALVLPPG
-137 FHARHHSGGLLRIM
+137 FHAQHHSGGLLRIM

-164 FLRSHLATL
+164 LLRSHLATL
-173 LSIVVMLPIAM
+173 LSILVMLPVAM

-189 LASLMTALLVCFLI
+189 LASLMAGLLICFLV
-203 SMSIAMRRT
+203 SMSIAVRRT
-212 SGAQREVEKVHH
+212 AGAQREVEKLHH

-231 DVLANAAIVQS
+231 DVLANASIVQS
-242 FTREEAEFGV
+242 FTRQDAEIES
-252 VRGFSRRA
+252 VRGYSDRA
-260 LDAQYPVLR
+260 LAAQYPVLR

-302 TIGDIVTFSGFSLA
+302 SIGDIVTFAGFSLA

-340 FFEVLDAPGPG
+340 FFEVLEARAPQ
-351 DDRPDAPSLP
+351 DERPDAPQLP
-361 PVRGEVVFE
+361 PVRGEVVYE
-370 DVSFAYPSGGPA
+370 DVSFSYASGGPA
-382 VRHLDFRV
+382 VRHLNFRV

-412 LYRAHDPTS
+412 LYRAYDPTC

-433 VRLSSLRHNV
+433 VGLSSLRRNV

-456 IGDNIAVG
+456 IGDNIALG
-464 RSAASAEQIE
+464 RPAAGAEQIE
-474 RAARAAQAHEFIRAK
+474 RAARTAEAHEFIRAK
-489 PEGYDTLV
+489 PEGYETLV
-497 SERGRSLS
+497 AERGRSLS

-532 ALDGATELRIQRALE
+532 ALDSATELRIQRALE
-547 TLTRDRT
+547 VLTRNRT

-567 ADLILVLEDGAIIE
+567 ADLILVLEDGRIVE

-586 ELLLRDGAFARLARA
+586 ELVLRDGAFARLARA

-606 TEPESPK
+606 LDAGREPV
-613 SECRAQ
+613 Q
-619 PAPASYSGER
+619 PAMPRAAS
-629 PVVRRTSRS
+629 
-638 PKSASVSAE
+638 A

>member
-1 MVADLESPFAQ
+1 M
-12 MSTAPRTPQRDPR
+12 
-25 AAGAASMSL
+25 AASAGPSMSL
-34 LTLYRRVLGL
+34 LSVYRRVLGL
-44 LAVERPLFLLVCAGN
+44 LAAERPLFLLVCAGN
-59 LALAGIIFYES
+59 FALAGLIFYES
-70 WLFGRVIGS
+70 WLFGQVIAR
-79 LVGAPHQPWRYIAQ
+79 LVGEAHQAWRYIGQ
-93 WAGFGLLGIAL
+93 WAAFGLLGIAL

-118 RRQGAILAFFE
+118 RRQAAILAFFE
-129 HALTLTVG
+129 HALLLPPG
-137 FHARHHSGGLLRIM
+137 FHAQHHSGGLLRIM

-164 FLRSHLATL
+164 FLRSHLATV
-173 LSIVVMLPIAM
+173 LSIGVMLPVAM

-189 LASLMTALLVCFLI
+189 LASLMAGLLICFLV

-212 SGAQREVEKVHH
+212 AGAQREVEKLHH

-231 DVLANAAIVQS
+231 DVLANASIVQS
-242 FTREEAEFGV
+242 FTRQDAEIEGV
-252 VRGFSRRA
+252 REYSDRA
-260 LDAQYPVLR
+260 LAAQYPVLR

-287 AILALGV
+287 AILAFGV

-302 TIGDIVTFSGFSLA
+302 SIGDIVTFAGFSLA

-340 FFEVLDAPGPG
+340 FFEVLAVQEPG
-351 DDRPDAPSLP
+351 DEQPDAPQLP
-361 PVRGEVVFE
+361 PVRGEVVYE
-370 DVSFAYPSGGPA
+370 DVSFSYASGGPA

-390 PAGAKVA
+390 PAGATVA

-412 LYRAHDPTS
+412 LYRAYDPTG

-433 VRLSSLRHNV
+433 VRLSSLRRNV

-456 IGDNIAVG
+456 IGDNIALG
-464 RSAASAEQIE
+464 QPAASAEQIE
-474 RAARAAQAHEFIRAK
+474 RAARAAEAHEFIRSK
-489 PEGYDTLV
+489 PEGYSTLV
-497 SERGRSLS
+497 AERGRSLS

-532 ALDGATELRIQRALE
+532 ALDSATELRVQRALE
-547 TLTRDRT
+547 ALTRGRT

-567 ADLILVLEDGAIIE
+567 ADLILVLEDGRIVE

-586 ELLLRDGAFARLARA
+586 ELVLRDGAFARLARA
-601 GEFVE
+601 GEFVG
-606 TEPESPK
+606 TDAESEE
-613 SECRAQ
+613 SERA
-619 PAPASYSGER
+619 APRVAAR
-629 PVVRRTSRS
+629 
-638 PKSASVSAE
+638 

>member
-1 MVADLESPFAQ
+1 
-12 MSTAPRTPQRDPR
+12 
-25 AAGAASMSL
+25 MSL
-34 LTLYRRVLGL
+34 LTVYRRVLGL
-44 LAVERPLFLLVCAGN
+44 LAVERPLFLLVCTGN
-59 LALAGIIFYES
+59 LALAVLIFYES
-70 WLFGRVIGS
+70 WLFGRVIAS
-79 LVGAPHQPWRYIAQ
+79 LMGAPHQAWRYIGL
-93 WAGFGLLGIAL
+93 WAGFGLLGIGL

-129 HALTLTVG
+129 HALSLPLR
-137 FHARHHSGGLLRIM
+137 FHAQHHSGGLLRIM

-189 LASLMTALLVCFLI
+189 LASLMTGLLVCFLV
-203 SMSIAMRRT
+203 SMSLAMRRT
-212 SGAQREVEKVHH
+212 AGAQREVEKLHH

-231 DVLANAAIVQS
+231 DVLANATIVQS
-242 FTREEAEFGV
+242 FTRQEAEV
-252 VRGFSRRA
+252 DAVRALSRRA
-260 LDAQYPVLR
+260 LGAQYPVLR

-302 TIGDIVTFSGFSLA
+302 SIGDIVTFAGFSLA

-327 AAGLFYHAPALRD
+327 AAGLFYHAHALRD
-340 FFEVLDAPGPG
+340 FFEVLDVRGQC
-351 DDRPDAPSLP
+351 DERTDAPQLP
-361 PVRGEVVFE
+361 PLRGEVVFE
-370 DVSFAYPSGGPA
+370 DVSFAYPAGGPA
-382 VRHLDFRV
+382 VRNLDFRV

-412 LYRAHDPTS
+412 LYRAHDPAS

-433 VRLSSLRHNV
+433 VRLSSLRRNV

-456 IGDNIAVG
+456 IADNIALG
-464 RSAASAEQIE
+464 RPAARIEQIE
-474 RAARAAQAHEFIRAK
+474 RAARASEAHEFIRAK
-489 PEGYDTLV
+489 PEGYGTLV
-497 SERGRSLS
+497 SERGSSLS

-532 ALDGATELRIQRALE
+532 ALDSATELRIQRALE
-547 TLTRDRT
+547 KLTRGRT

-559 HRLSTIRD
+559 HRLATIRD
-567 ADLILVLEDGAIIE
+567 ADLILVLEDGRIVE
-581 QGRYE
+581 RGRYE
-586 ELLLRDGAFARLARA
+586 ELVLRDGPFARLARA
-601 GEFVE
+601 GEFME
-606 TEPESPK
+606 TEAGLEESEVEM
-613 SECRAQ
+613 SEQAL
-619 PAPASYSGER
+619 PHAAS
-629 PVVRRTSRS
+629 
-638 PKSASVSAE
+638 A

>member
-1 MVADLESPFAQ
+1 
-12 MSTAPRTPQRDPR
+12 
-25 AAGAASMSL
+25 MSL
-34 LTLYRRVLGL
+34 VTVYRRVLGL
-44 LAVERPLFLLVCAGN
+44 LAVERPLFRLVCAGN
-59 LALAGIIFYES
+59 FALAVLIFYES
-70 WLFGRVIGS
+70 WLFGRVVGE
-79 LVGAPHQPWRYIAQ
+79 LVSAPHQAWRYIGQ

-129 HALTLTVG
+129 HALALPLG
-137 FHARHHSGGLLRIM
+137 FHAQHHSGGLLRIL
-151 HTGASNLFTLWLG
+151 HTGASNLFTLWLA
-164 FLRSHLATL
+164 FLRSHLATI

-189 LASLMTALLVCFLI
+189 LASLMTGLLVCFLV
-203 SMSIAMRRT
+203 SMSIAVRRT
-212 SGAQREVEKVHH
+212 AGAQREVEKLHH

-242 FTREEAEFGV
+242 FTRHEAEV
-252 VRGFSRRA
+252 DAVRGFSEGA
-260 LDAQYPVLR
+260 LAAQYPVLR

-287 AILALGV
+287 AIFALGA
-294 WLASRGEA
+294 WLWSRGEA
-302 TIGDIVTFSGFSLA
+302 SIGDIVTFAGFSLA
-316 IIGRLDQLASF
+316 IVGRLDQLASF

-340 FFEVLDAPGPG
+340 FFEVLDMPGPR
-351 DDRPDAPSLP
+351 DERPDAAQLP

-370 DVSFAYPSGGPA
+370 DVSFSYPSGGPA
-382 VRHLDFRV
+382 VKHLTFRV

-412 LYRAHDPTS
+412 LYRAHDAAS

-433 VRLSSLRHNV
+433 VRLSSLRRNV

-456 IGDNIAVG
+456 IADNIALG
-464 RSAASAEQIE
+464 LPAASREQVE
-474 RAARAAQAHEFIRAK
+474 RAARAAEAHEFIRAK
-489 PEGYDTLV
+489 PEGYATLV
-497 SERGRSLS
+497 AERGRSLS

-532 ALDGATELRIQRALE
+532 ALDSATELRIQRALE
-547 TLTRDRT
+547 TLTRGRT

-559 HRLSTIRD
+559 HRLATIRD
-567 ADLILVLEDGAIIE
+567 ADLILVLENGEIVE
-581 QGRYE
+581 RGRYE
-586 ELLLRDGAFARLARA
+586 ELVLRDGAFARLARA
-601 GEFVE
+601 GEFVTAE
-606 TEPESPK
+606 TEGDEPGNEGPVRLVP
-613 SECRAQ
+613 RA
-619 PAPASYSGER
+619 ANG
-629 PVVRRTSRS
+629 
-638 PKSASVSAE
+638 

>member
-1 MVADLESPFAQ
+1 
-12 MSTAPRTPQRDPR
+12 
-25 AAGAASMSL
+25 MSL
-34 LTLYRRVLGL
+34 LTVYRRVLGL
-44 LAVERPLFLLVCAGN
+44 LAAERRLFLLVCAGN
-59 LALAGIIFYES
+59 LALAVLIFYES
-70 WLFGRVIGS
+70 WLFGRVIAN
-79 LVGAPHQPWRYIAQ
+79 LVSAPQQAWRYIGL
-93 WAGFGLLGIAL
+93 WAGFGLLGVAL

-118 RRQGAILAFFE
+118 RRQAAILAFFE
-129 HALTLTVG
+129 HALALPLG
-137 FHARHHSGGLLRIM
+137 FHAQHHSGGLLRVM

-173 LSIVVMLPIAM
+173 LSIVVMLPVAM

-189 LASLMTALLVCFLI
+189 LASLMTGLLACFLV

-212 SGAQREVEKVHH
+212 AGVQREVEKLHH
-224 ALAERAG
+224 ALAEHAG
-231 DVLANAAIVQS
+231 DVLANAPIVQS
-242 FTREEAEFGV
+242 FTGEDAERNA
-252 VRGFSRRA
+252 VRGFSNRA
-260 LDAQYPVLR
+260 LCAQYPVLR
-269 SWAWLTVANRS
+269 SWAWLTVANRL

-302 TIGDIVTFSGFSLA
+302 SIGDIVTFAGFSLA

-340 FFEVLDAPGPG
+340 FFEVLDVREPC
-351 DDRPDAPSLP
+351 DERPDLPQLPSL
-361 PVRGEVVFE
+361 RGEVVFE
-370 DVSFAYPSGGPA
+370 DVSFSYPSGRPA
-382 VRHLDFRV
+382 VRHLTFRV

-412 LYRAHDPTS
+412 LYRAHDPAR

-433 VRLSSLRHNV
+433 VRLSSLRRNV

-456 IGDNIAVG
+456 IADNIALG
-464 RSAASAEQIE
+464 RPEASCDEIE
-474 RAARAAQAHEFIRAK
+474 HAARAAEAHEFILAK
-489 PEGYDTLV
+489 PDGYATQV
-497 SERGRSLS
+497 AERGRSLS

-532 ALDGATELRIQRALE
+532 ALDSATEVRIQRALE
-547 TLTRDRT
+547 TLTQGRT

-567 ADLILVLEDGAIIE
+567 ADLILVLEDGEIVE
-581 QGRYE
+581 RGRYE
-586 ELLLRDGAFARLARA
+586 ELVLSGGPFARLARA
-601 GEFVE
+601 GEFLLGAARHSADFEVAKKGQGQRRVE
-606 TEPESPK
+606 GQAYREDREDRGGADCPSDRRIVG
-613 SECRAQ
+613 S
-619 PAPASYSGER
+619 
-629 PVVRRTSRS
+629 VVG
-638 PKSASVSAE
+638 

>member
-1 MVADLESPFAQ
+1 MIASVGTSHGED
-12 MSTAPRTPQRDPR
+12 R
-25 AAGAASMSL
+25 AACAPSMSL
-34 LTLYRRVLGL
+34 LTVYRRVLGL

-59 LALAGIIFYES
+59 LALAVLIFYES
-70 WLFGRVIGS
+70 WLFGRVVGE
-79 LVGAPHQPWRYIAQ
+79 LVSAPHEAWRYIAQ
-93 WAGFGLLGIAL
+93 WAGFGLLGIGV
-104 NVWVS
+104 NVGVS
-109 LYADRLSHR
+109 LYADRLCHR

-129 HALTLTVG
+129 HALALPLG
-137 FHARHHSGGLLRIM
+137 YHAQHHSGGLLRIM
-151 HTGASNLFTLWLG
+151 HTGAMNLFTLWLG

-173 LSIVVMLPIAM
+173 LSVVVMLPVAM

-189 LASLMTALLVCFLI
+189 LASLMTGLLACFLV

-212 SGAQREVEKVHH
+212 AGAQREVEKVHQ

-231 DVLANAAIVQS
+231 DVLANAPIVQS
-242 FTREEAEFGV
+242 FTREQAEIDG

-260 LDAQYPVLR
+260 LAAQYPVLR

-287 AILALGV
+287 AIFALGA
-294 WLASRGEA
+294 WLWGRGEA
-302 TIGDIVTFSGFSLA
+302 SIGDIVTFAGFSLA

-340 FFEVLDAPGPG
+340 FFEVLDVPGPR
-351 DDRPDAPSLP
+351 DERPDAPQLP

-370 DVSFAYPSGGPA
+370 DVSFSYVAGGPT
-382 VRHLDFRV
+382 VRHLNFRV

-412 LYRAHDPTS
+412 LYRAYDPAS

-433 VRLSSLRHNV
+433 VRLSSLRRNV

-456 IGDNIAVG
+456 IRDNIALGGSV
-464 RSAASAEQIE
+464 ASAEQIE
-474 RAARAAQAHEFIRAK
+474 RVARASEAHEFIRAK
-489 PEGYDTLV
+489 PEGYETLV
-497 SERGRSLS
+497 AERGRSLS

-532 ALDGATELRIQRALE
+532 ALDSATELRIQRALA
-547 TLTRDRT
+547 TLTRGRT

-559 HRLSTIRD
+559 HRLATIRD
-567 ADLILVLEDGAIIE
+567 ADLILVLTDGEIVE
-581 QGRYE
+581 RGRYE
-586 ELLLRDGAFARLARA
+586 ELILQDGPFARLARA
-601 GEFVE
+601 GEFLE
-606 TEPESPK
+606 ADEDDEG
-613 SECRAQ
+613 SEQTVPRA
-619 PAPASYSGER
+619 AIA
-629 PVVRRTSRS
+629 
-638 PKSASVSAE
+638 